1 MSIIVRTIPRFPV
14 VCMDET
20 SKQLVREVRPALA
33 PEPGRAERHDY
44 EYQRNG
50 VANLFLAFEPLAGW
64 RCVDVTENRA
74 RRDWA
79 LFLVSLLEHRY
90 HNAERVTVVL
100 DNLNTHSG
108 ASFYEN
114 LSTAGGTPLAR
125 ACGVRPPRRSTGVG
139 STWPR
144 GSSAFCNASAS
155 TDASPNPETLQREV
169 NAWQQHRNA
178 SAVGANWQFTTEGA
192 RIKLGRLY
200 PSFEE

>member
-1 MSIIVRTIPRFPV
+1 MDVDGNLDIGIVDAAGGTVERLTDDPEVDIEPAWSPDGDSLYFASRRSGNLDIYRLDLETGTKTLVVGTRRNDFQPAVSPDGTKLAYVSPVSGRSGSGGIWIVPHDPRFPV

-79 LFLVSLLEHRY
+79 LFLVSAAFGR
-90 HNAERVTVVL
+90 
-100 DNLNTHSG
+100 
-108 ASFYEN
+108 
-114 LSTAGGTPLAR
+114 AGAR
-125 ACGVRPPRRSTGVG
+125 ALRRDEL
-139 STWPR
+139 
-144 GSSAFCNASAS
+144 SSQA
-155 TDASPNPETLQREV
+155 
-169 NAWQQHRNA
+169 
-178 SAVGANWQFTTEGA
+178 
-192 RIKLGRLY
+192 
-200 PSFEE
+200 EE